1 VKRIVVTG
9 GAGFI
14 GYHVARAVLA
24 RGDEAV
30 VIDDFSDGPYPRA
43 EKLRNEADLCSEF
56 PRVRIARACVTDR
69 AAVAPHVV
77 DADAVIHLA
86 GLAGV
91 RPSFGDPVR
100 YAKVNVE
107 GTAVMQELARERGI
121 ERFVFASSSSV
132 YGNATPL
139 PAREDAPA
147 VVPESPY
154 AASKR
159 AAELLA
165 SAISRNAPAM
175 RCSALRFFT
184 VYGARQRPEMAIT
197 RFMRAALAGE
207 PLTMFGDG
215 SMQRDFTHVD
225 DIVRGVLAVL
235 DAERAPGF
243 RAYNLGSGAPIDL
256 RGLIEAIASTA
267 GVAPTIERVAVPLG
281 DVEAT
286 FADISRAREEL
297 GWAPRMSL
305 REGLATVLAWVR
317 EHP

>member
-1 VKRIVVTG
+1 MKRIVVTG

-14 GYHVARAVLA
+14 GYHVSRAVLA
-24 RGDEAV
+24 GGGDAV
-30 VIDDFSDGPYPRA
+30 VIDDFSDGPYPLA
-43 EKLRNEADLCSEF
+43 EKLRNEADLRREF
-56 PRVRIARACVTDR
+56 PRVRFVRACVTDR
-69 AAVAPHVV
+69 AAVAPHIGG
-77 DADAVIHLA
+77 AEAILHLA

-100 YAKVNVE
+100 YAKVNIE
-107 GTAVMQELARERGI
+107 GTAVMQELAREHAI

-139 PAREDAPA
+139 PAREDEPA

-159 AAELLA
+159 GAELVA
-165 SAISRNAPAM
+165 DAICRNAPSM

-207 PLTMFGDG
+207 PLTIFGDG
-215 SMQRDFTHVD
+215 SMRRDFTHVD

-235 DAERAPGF
+235 DAERKPGF
-243 RAYNLGSGAPIDL
+243 RIYNLGSGSPIDL
-256 RGLIEAIASTA
+256 RGLVEAIAATA
-267 GVAPTIERVAVPLG
+267 GVEPRIERVPVPLG

-286 FADISRAREEL
+286 YADISRAREEL
-297 GWAPRMSL
+297 GWLPRVSL
-305 REGLATVLAWVR
+305 REGLETVLAWVR
-317 EHP
+317 ENP